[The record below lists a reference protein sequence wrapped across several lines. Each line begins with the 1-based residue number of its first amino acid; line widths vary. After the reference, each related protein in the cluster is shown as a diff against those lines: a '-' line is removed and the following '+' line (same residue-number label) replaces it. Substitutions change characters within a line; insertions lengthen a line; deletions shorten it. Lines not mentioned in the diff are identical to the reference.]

1 LVAIPLFLY
10 TLSLSV
16 ERLLALWR
24 AARACCCASLTRK
37 RVPTSAEV
45 DAELRKQLAM
55 TAVVFALLVGVAA
68 PLFTLW
74 DNSTPAP
81 AVAIGGGAT
90 VTVDTPRLTHEYF
103 YYWFMTLTTIG
114 CGPDLIPRSTW
125 SRFAAALVLVGGL
138 VAVAS
143 LFHALH
149 MSCSREM
156 KERFGEAAYDTTEEE
171 QEVLYGNEVNV
182 SLLDK
187 GGDDVDE
194 GGAGGRG
201 DDEGKPVTVI

>member
-1 LVAIPLFLY
+1 
-10 TLSLSV
+10 
-16 ERLLALWR
+16 
-24 AARACCCASLTRK
+24 
-37 RVPTSAEV
+37 
-45 DAELRKQLAM
+45 M

-74 DNSTPAP
+74 DNTAKEYM
-81 AVAIGGGAT
+81 AIGGGAT
-90 VTVDTPRLTHEYF
+90 VTVETTRWTHEYF

-194 GGAGGRG
+194 GGAGGR
-201 DDEGKPVTVI
+201 EGGEGGPVTVV